1 MFLSI
6 LAAALKGMFCF
17 TGSYSNNIFPD
28 PLSNEEEEYY
38 IKQYLD
44 NKDKNARNT
53 LIEHNL
59 RLVAHVVKK
68 YEQTRKDTDDL
79 ISIGI
84 IGLIKGI
91 DTYSHKHGTKLA
103 TYCAR
108 CIDNEI
114 LMYFRNDKKNSKNI
128 SIDEKV
134 GFDKDGNEITFMEI
148 LKTPKPDFAEDLHI
162 QNNIKLLEKGYY
174 NVVLPGVQLY
184 HYESISRGYDLD
196 EKNKQIFIEEVKYI
210 SNKWG
215 NTLMN
220 DKFYNSN
227 LSNYYPF
234 FIDREEKKD
243 EKK

>member
-28 PLSNEEEEYY
+28 PLSSEEEEYY
-38 IKQYLD
+38 IKKYLD
-44 NKDKNARNT
+44 NNDKDARNT

-68 YEQTRKDTDDL
+68 YEQTRN
-79 ISIGI
+79 
-84 IGLIKGI
+84 
-91 DTYSHKHGTKLA
+91 TYSHKHGTKLA

-162 QNNIKLLEKGYY
+162 QNNIKLLSKYINILSDREKSIIYKRYGL
-174 NVVLPGVQLY
+174 NNTEELTQKEIAKELG
-184 HYESISRGYDLD
+184 ISRSYVSRI
-196 EKNKQIFIEEVKYI
+196 EKRALTKLLREFIKNNQYT
-210 SNKWG
+210 K
-215 NTLMN
+215 
-220 DKFYNSN
+220 
-227 LSNYYPF
+227 
-234 FIDREEKKD
+234 
-243 EKK
+243 